1 MNALISYLILGTNK
15 NVMQS
20 ARPDKSTTANPQ
32 TFSLTICLDA
42 KMRAREPK
50 NKAASKIE
58 DKIDARHRYR
68 LSWSDE

>member
-1 MNALISYLILGTNK
+1 
-15 NVMQS
+15 MQS

-32 TFSLTICLDA
+32 AFSLTMSLEA
-42 KMRAREPK
+42 KMRAKEP
-50 NKAASKIE
+50 NNSPAIRIE